1 MVDLKAGLMVAR
13 MVVLRVERRVDSK
26 AELMVVWKAGLMEIQ
41 MADLKAGL
49 MVERMVG

>member
-26 AELMVVWKAGLMEIQ
+26 AGLMVERKAGLMEIQ
-41 MADLKAGL
+41 MAWMKADQ
-49 MVERMVG
+49 MVVY